1 MKKVLLLTL
10 HSQNN
15 NFGSV
20 LQAHSLY
27 SSIKELGI
35 DVTVLDYRPYY
46 SNGAN
51 SNKMFIKKTLTNF
64 LFLPFFIMRSIRFN
78 RIIKAKKLTKRVKQ
92 YSKLAELSNNYDF
105 FLIGSDQVWNPHYLC
120 GNDDAYFLSFTDS
133 PNKASYAASIGT
145 KEITCDELDTIANKL
160 ANFKCVSMREKVS
173 CMQLEEHG
181 LKHVKYVLDPVFLHN
196 EEYYLKL
203 ISNPICYSG
212 YILAY
217 VIHKDEFIA
226 QVIDKLSKLM
236 NKPIFQVGGFASK
249 CNSDKFFR
257 SAGPAEFLSLIK
269 NADFVITSS
278 FHGTAFS
285 HVFHKQ
291 FAVVMPKENTLR
303 LENILETAGTKN
315 RVINSFGDIE
325 KILTPIDYELV
336 DKKLQVKRQES
347 LDYLKQMFDI
357 IEEKQSADM

>member
-27 SSIKELGI
+27 SRIEELGI

-51 SNKMFIKKTLTNF
+51 TKKMLIKKSLTNL
-64 LFLPFFIMRSIRFN
+64 LFLPFFVIRTKRFN
-78 RIIKAKKLTKRVKQ
+78 KIIKSKKLTKTVKH
-92 YSKLAELSNNYDF
+92 YSELAELSNRYNI

-120 GNDDAYFLSFTDS
+120 GNDDAYFLKFTDS
-133 PNKASYAASIGT
+133 PNKVSYAASIGT
-145 KEITCDELDTIANKL
+145 KEITSAELSIIANKL
-160 ANFKCVSMREKVS
+160 ANFKYISLREKVS
-173 CMQLEEHG
+173 CMQLEEQG
-181 LKHVKYVLDPVFLHN
+181 LKNVKYVLDPVFLHN

-203 ISNPICYSG
+203 ISKPICYSG

-217 VIHKDEFIA
+217 VIHKDDFIA
-226 QVIDKLSKLM
+226 QVIDRLSKLM
-236 NKPIFQVGGFASK
+236 NKPVYQVGGFAKK
-249 CNSDKFFR
+249 CSSSKFFR
-257 SAGPAEFLSLIK
+257 TAGPAEFLSLVK

-278 FHGTAFS
+278 FHGTAFA
-285 HVFHKQ
+285 HIFHKQ

-303 LENILETAGTKN
+303 LENILETAGTKS
-315 RVINSFGDIE
+315 RVIDSFHDIE
-325 KILTPIDYELV
+325 RILTPIDYESV
-336 DKKLQVKRQES
+336 DKKIQTIRQES
-347 LDYLKQMFDI
+347 IDYLELILDTIEVKQG
-357 IEEKQSADM
+357 ADM